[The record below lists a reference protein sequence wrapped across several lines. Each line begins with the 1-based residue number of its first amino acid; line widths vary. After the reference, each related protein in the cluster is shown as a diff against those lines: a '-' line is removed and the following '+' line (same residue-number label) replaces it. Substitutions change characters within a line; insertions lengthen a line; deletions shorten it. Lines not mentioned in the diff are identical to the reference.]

1 MRERV
6 SDVRHDLDKRE
17 FDAYVSVLESQ
28 IKCFMEN
35 PCPQVFDHFRTS
47 FVPKVKLPVDVFVT
61 TGLLKYL
68 LERMNVEDEMELGQ
82 VYTMLAKIVY
92 LTDGLCD
99 LFDEK
104 AVVCMASHLRG
115 ANKRQVMILLNNIL
129 SERVDLAGALIPLL
143 RPCLVDFGVIG
154 VDEVSLSL
162 LTRFARP
169 LYELDRD
176 AFQLYVQNA
185 VAIAGTDAN
194 EKEMVMIMSLLRKC
208 VRMDVLVIDAISFDQ
223 WILDKIT
230 ATNMSIV
237 ESSLFILVAALEA
250 GKIKMIP
257 LDGYVLQVLGFDDDA
272 ESIKSL
278 AVSALRFSRQ
288 PITRNVLFDIVGRAS
303 DCGLAVKGEVVKLI
317 ADTLESVLAQLGCDE
332 IVQILQFLTQTSL
345 FNKDLASH
353 ALSCIE
359 LVMRFSGS
367 RIDNYQLLAS
377 EAHVSELLDQ
387 CIQCCDDCEQIALAE
402 SLLQDLESN
411 KLSTT

>member
-6 SDVRHDLDKRE
+6 SDARQDLDKRE
-17 FDAYVSVLESQ
+17 FDAYVSVLESR

-35 PCPQVFDHFRTS
+35 PCSQVFDHFRTS
-47 FVPKVKLPVDVFVT
+47 FVPKVKLPVDIFVT

-68 LERMNVEDEMELGQ
+68 LERMNVEDEMELSQ

-92 LTDGLCD
+92 LTDGLCE

-104 AVVCMASHLRG
+104 AVICMASHLRG
-115 ANKRQVMILLNNIL
+115 ANKRQAMILLNNIL
-129 SERVDLAGALIPLL
+129 SERVDLVCALIPLM

-162 LTRFARP
+162 LTRFAKP
-169 LYELDRD
+169 LYELDRET
-176 AFQLYVQNA
+176 FQLYVQN
-185 VAIAGTDAN
+185 VVTIAGTDVN
-194 EKEMVMIMSLLRKC
+194 EKEMVIVMNLLRKC
-208 VRMDVLVIDAISFDQ
+208 VRMDVRVLDAISLDS
-223 WILDKIT
+223 ILDKIT

-237 ESSLFILVAALEA
+237 ESSLFILVAALET

-288 PITRNVLFDIVGRAS
+288 PITRDVLFDVVGRAS
-303 DCGLAVKGEVVKLI
+303 ECGLAVKGEVVKLV
-317 ADTLESVLAQLGCDE
+317 AQCLESVLAQMSCDE
-332 IVQILQFLTQTSL
+332 IVQILQFVTQASL

-359 LVMRFSGS
+359 LVKRFSGS
-367 RIDNYQLLAS
+367 HIDNYQLLARES
-377 EAHVSELLDQ
+377 HVSELLDQ
-387 CIQCCDDCEQIALAE
+387 CIQCCDDHEQIALAE
-402 SLLQDLESN
+402 SLLQDLE
-411 KLSTT
+411 